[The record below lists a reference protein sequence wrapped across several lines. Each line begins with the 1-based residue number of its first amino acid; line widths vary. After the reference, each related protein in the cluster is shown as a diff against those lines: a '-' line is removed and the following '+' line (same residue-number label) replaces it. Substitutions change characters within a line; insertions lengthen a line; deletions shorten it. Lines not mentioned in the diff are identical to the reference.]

1 MTDTSTQMTVQA
13 LVRELLIIDEV
24 ATRASNARALSDLI
38 DLYVQLDDF
47 KKQFKI
53 VVDDIANKAIDLMG
67 NLPEVTAS
75 NGMVVEQK
83 SGAPRKA
90 WDHQGIADLVARRIA
105 ANSID
110 MDTGEVLMSTTD
122 QIKAL
127 LNYAGVGYWKV
138 KALADLNI
146 NADNFCEVG
155 EPTTNLAIRKAK

>member
-1 MTDTSTQMTVQA
+1 MTDTSTHLTVQA
-13 LVRELLIIDEV
+13 LTRELLIIDEV
-24 ATRASNARALSDLI
+24 ATRASKAEQLSDLV

-53 VVDDIANKAIDLMG
+53 VLDDIANKAINLMG
-67 NLPEVTAS
+67 NVPEVTAS

-90 WDHQGIADLVARRIA
+90 WDHQNIADLVARRIV

-110 MDTGEVLMSTTD
+110 MDTGEVLLSNTD

-155 EPTTNLAIRKAK
+155 EPSTTLAIRKAK